1 MAPRKSAVTVR
12 RKASAATELDCA
24 TAFQK
29 IALGCVAAV
38 KSHRDGAC
46 TGDAEAVHQIRVAIT
61 RLRAAVSFFAPVV
74 IDAEWLRLKAE
85 IAWLNGSLGTARDSD
100 VVMEY
105 ARRKRYRAWAEG
117 ALDERLDRQRMQDR
131 RRMVRCL
138 RSVRFEKLVGA
149 IERWIRHGSWLVRW
163 QRREDKIPLHSYCN
177 AELDRWRRRLI
188 RKGRYL
194 KTLDASRRHRLRIK
208 AKRFRYM
215 LEAMRE
221 FVAVRARV
229 EFSHLHGPA
238 KRLQGTLGDLRDL
251 ERFTDS
257 AALQRQAEASRR
269 KKEHPPGYRRQKEK
283 LLNAAIEAH
292 RSFARV

>member
-12 RKASAATELDCA
+12 RKASAAAELDCA

-38 KSHRDGAC
+38 KLHRDGAC
-46 TGDAEAVHQIRVAIT
+46 AGDAEAVHQVRVAIT

-74 IDAEWLRLKAE
+74 VDAEWLRLKAE

-117 ALDERLDRQRMQDR
+117 ALDQHLDRQRMQDR

-163 QRREDKIPLHSYCN
+163 QRREEALLLQSYCE

-188 RKGRYL
+188 RKGRHL
-194 KTLDASRRHRLRIK
+194 KSLGTSRRHRLRIK

-215 LEAMRE
+215 LEALRQI
-221 FVAVRARV
+221 ARV
-229 EFSHLHGPA
+229 EFGHLHGPA

-257 AALQRQAEASRR
+257 AALHRQAEASRR